1 MLYCLPFTQLM
12 KRWRMHNRPIT
23 IDAAFWAC
31 FSACQRDRR
40 PVLNALR
47 RMHSC
52 LIRRQTISRAAPFRM
67 EMAFPNGTYI
77 YIHPL
82 QPHASHH
89 LSISPLQL
97 RASPTHISLRPQNQR
112 HMLTQR
118 HHIPS
123 LIPNLHLQIH
133 SPFLNLLRLYPRK

>member
-1 MLYCLPFTQLM
+1 
-12 KRWRMHNRPIT
+12 MHNRPIT
-23 IDAAFWAC
+23 IDEAFWAC

-40 PVLNALR
+40 PVLNASR
-47 RMHSC
+47 CMHSC
-52 LIRRQTISRAAPFRM
+52 LIRCQTISRAAPFRM
-67 EMAFPNGTYI
+67 EMAFPNGTSGYIQSIYIYI

-89 LSISPLQL
+89 LSIPPLQL